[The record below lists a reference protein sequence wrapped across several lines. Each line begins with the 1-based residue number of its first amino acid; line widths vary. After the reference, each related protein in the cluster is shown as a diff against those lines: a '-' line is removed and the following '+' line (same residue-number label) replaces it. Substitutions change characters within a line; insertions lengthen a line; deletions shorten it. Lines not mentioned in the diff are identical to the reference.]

1 MAINKVILQGN
12 LTYDPELRTIPSGKS
27 VCEINVAH
35 NEKRGDKNDAVFM
48 SVVFWEKTAEFVSQ
62 YFQKGSQILIEG
74 RLIRE
79 TWEKDGKNHEKTKIM
94 GERAHFCGGSSGGQ
108 TRPEKCQETYGNT
121 GLRADPEQE
130 EDIPF

>member
-1 MAINKVILQGN
+1 MAINKVVLQGN
-12 LTYDPELRTIPSGKS
+12 LTRDPELRYTPQGKS

-35 NEKRGDKNDAVFM
+35 NEKRGDKNDVVFM

-79 TWEKDGKNHEKTKIM
+79 AWEKDGQKHEKTKIM
-94 GERAHFCGGSSGGQ
+94 GERAHFCGGGSGVQ
-108 TRPEKCQETYGNT
+108 DRKEKQETYKST
-121 GLRADPEQE
+121 EPRSDSIAE
-130 EDIPF
+130 EEIPF